1 MTGLPIG
8 AELLKQSRQRALLFW
23 GFLAVPMF
31 ATLAA
36 FALELSMAGAHSL
49 AAALEVHPIRSAMR
63 AVALGGNP
71 IAQLFFAIGAAGLFT
86 VEYRYSSWRHI
97 VPRCSRSRLMLAKL
111 AAFAALSAASL
122 ALVCAGDFLASLVLP
137 LTRGVAMTD
146 VPPAGLAALLAA
158 WLTSWLELMAL
169 AGLVA
174 LMAVSTRSTLG
185 AILPPFLLAMAAAF
199 AESYFISAAGVPTPI
214 PLPTFAADSIRA
226 WLWSEGPEAAAFA
239 PGALIGA
246 IVLPVWIAASFGAAM
261 AIFERQ
267 DLAEE

>member
-8 AELLKQSRQRALLFW
+8 AELLKQSRQRVLLFW

-63 AVALGGNP
+63 AVAIGGNP
-71 IAQLFFAIGAAGLFT
+71 IAQLFFAIGAAALFT
-86 VEYRYSSWRHI
+86 VEYRYSSWRHV
-97 VPRCSRSRLMLAKL
+97 VPRCSRPRLMLAKL
-111 AAFAALSAASL
+111 AVFALLAALSL
-122 ALVCAGDFLASLVLP
+122 ALICAGDGLASLVLP
-137 LTRGVAMTD
+137 LTKGVPMTD
-146 VPPAGLAALLAA
+146 APPATAAALLAA

-174 LMAVSTRSTLG
+174 LMAVGTRSTLG
-185 AILPPFLLAMAAAF
+185 AILPPFLLSMAAAF
-199 AESYFISAAGVPTPI
+199 AESYFVSASGVVAPV

-226 WLWSEGPEAAAFA
+226 WLWSQGPEAAAFA

-246 IVLPVWIAASFGAAM
+246 IVLPIWILASFGVAM
-261 AIFERQ
+261 AIFQRQ

>member
-1 MTGLPIG
+1 MSSLPIG
-8 AELLKQSRQRALLFW
+8 AELLKLSRQRAILFW
-23 GFLAVPMF
+23 GFLVVPMF

-71 IAQLFFAIGAAGLFT
+71 VAQLFFATGAAGLFV
-86 VEYRYSSWRHI
+86 VEYRYSAWRHI
-97 VPRCSRSRLMLAKL
+97 VPRCSRPRLMLAKL
-111 AAFAALSAASL
+111 AAFAFLAAGSL
-122 ALVCAGDFLASLVLP
+122 VLVCAGDGLASLVLP

-146 VPPAGLAALLAA
+146 SPPATLAALLAA
-158 WLTSWLELMAL
+158 LLTSWFELMAL

-174 LMAVSTRSTLG
+174 LMAAATRSTLG
-185 AILPPFLLAMAAAF
+185 AILPPFLLSMAAAF
-199 AESYFISAAGVPTPI
+199 AESYFISASGVPSPV

-226 WLWSEGPEAAAFA
+226 WLWSQGPDSAAFA

-246 IVLPVWIAASFGAAM
+246 IVLPLWTAISFGAAM
-261 AIFERQ
+261 IIFQRQ

>member
-8 AELLKQSRQRALLFW
+8 AELLKLSRQRAILFW
-23 GFLAVPMF
+23 GFLVVPMF

-71 IAQLFFAIGAAGLFT
+71 IAHLFFATGAAGLFV
-86 VEYRYSSWRHI
+86 VEYRYSSWRHV
-97 VPRCSRSRLMLAKL
+97 VPRCSRPRLMLAKL
-111 AAFAALSAASL
+111 AAFGLLAAASL
-122 ALVCAGDFLASLVLP
+122 ALICAGDGLASLVLP

-146 VPPAGLAALLAA
+146 AAPATLAAFVVA
-158 WLTSWLELMAL
+158 WLTSWMELMAL

-174 LMAVSTRSTLG
+174 LMAVTTRSTLG
-185 AILPPFLLAMAAAF
+185 AILPPFLLSLAAAF
-199 AESYFISAAGVPTPI
+199 AESYFISAAGVPTPV
-214 PLPTFAADSIRA
+214 PLPTFAADSIRT
-226 WLWSEGPEAAAFA
+226 WLWSQGPDSAAFA
-239 PGALIGA
+239 PGAMIGA
-246 IVLPVWIAASFGAAM
+246 IVLPAWTVASFGAALL
-261 AIFERQ
+261 IFRRQ